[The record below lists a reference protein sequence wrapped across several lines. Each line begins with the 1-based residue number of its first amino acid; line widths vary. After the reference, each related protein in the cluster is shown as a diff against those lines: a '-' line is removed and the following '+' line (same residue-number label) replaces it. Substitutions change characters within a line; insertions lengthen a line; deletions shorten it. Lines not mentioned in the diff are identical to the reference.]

1 MRVKVKF
8 FAILR
13 ERAGTAEAIKDVQE
27 GSTVADLWARLQ
39 ADYPQ
44 LAVPGIRMLY
54 AVNQNYVA
62 PDSVLKES
70 DEVVFIPPVSG
81 GRDVSH
87 HR

>member
-1 MRVKVKF
+1 MKVKVKF

-13 ERAGTAEAIKDVQE
+13 ERAGTAEVIKDIQE

-39 ADYPQ
+39 RDHPK
-44 LAVPGIRMLY
+44 LAVPGVRLLY

-62 PDSVLKES
+62 ADCVLNES

-81 GRDVSH
+81 GRHVS
-87 HR
+87 RYR